1 MSVEKFDR
9 TKTYTRH
16 PKAHVQGGVLLKD
29 DEDVAVNKRDVMLN
43 VLKSVGSK
51 LKEGKI
57 MDLLKISRPAL
68 LSAPKTYLECIAGDL
83 FHTKFLNKAAATEDP
98 LLRLKYVV
106 AFTMSGL
113 CKNIPELGNNGPL
126 NPILGETYY
135 AEKRDGTKLFCEQI
149 SHHPPVS
156 AFLLN
161 HPSDAYKV
169 HGTGEVTAKMA
180 GFNTINGQR
189 LGDTFIE
196 FKDGGKIVI
205 GNPEMRIDGIV
216 MGERIVNYMKSFTI
230 TDEKNKIGADII
242 FNYEEVGTMSKL
254 ASSFKGF
261 FGSGSA
267 PKADKPLFDS
277 FNVSFYNFNKP
288 KDSNEIY
295 KAQICSGSGSW
306 LSHLQ
311 IEGEVYWKVTDPLD
325 DAWVETDFM
334 KLDSDSRNRMDARYI
349 KEKNWDQAQ
358 KEKEGLEN
366 LQRHDAK
373 LRKGK
378 INA

>member
-1 MSVEKFDR
+1 MNAEKFDR
-9 TKTYTRH
+9 TKAYTRH

-29 DEDVAVNKRDVMLN
+29 DEDVAVNKRDVMLG

-98 LLRLKYVV
+98 LERLKYVV
-106 AFTMSGL
+106 AFTLSGL

-161 HPSDAYKV
+161 HPSGAYSV

-189 LGDTFIE
+189 VGDTFIQ
-196 FKDGGKIVI
+196 FKNGGKIVI

-230 TDEKNKIGADII
+230 TDEINKVGADVT
-242 FNYEEVGTMSKL
+242 FNYEDVGTMSKL

-277 FNVSFYNFNKP
+277 FNVSFYTFNKP
-288 KDSNEIY
+288 KDSNEVY
-295 KAQICSGSGSW
+295 KAEICSGSGSW

-311 IEGEVYWKVTDPLD
+311 IGGEVYWKVTDPTD
-325 DAWVETDFM
+325 DTWVETDSL
-334 KLDSDSRNRMDARYI
+334 KLDSDSRNRMDSKYI

-378 INA
+378 ITA

>member
-1 MSVEKFDR
+1 MSTEKFDR
-9 TKTYTRH
+9 TKAYTRH
-16 PKAHVQGGVLLKD
+16 VKAHTQGGVLLKD
-29 DEDVAVNKRDVMLN
+29 DEDVAVNKKDVMMG

-83 FHTKFLNKAAATEDP
+83 CQTKFLDKAAATEDP
-98 LLRLKYVV
+98 VLRLKYVT

-113 CKNIPELGNNGPL
+113 CKNITELGNNGPL

-135 AEKRDGTKLFCEQI
+135 AEKRDGTTLFCEQI

-156 AFLLN
+156 AFLMN
-161 HPSDAYKV
+161 HPTGAYKV
-169 HGTGEVTAKMA
+169 YGTGEVTAKMA

-189 LGDTFIE
+189 VGDTVIE
-196 FKDGGKIVI
+196 FKNGGKIVI
-205 GNPEMRIDGIV
+205 GNPEMRIDGLV
-216 MGERIVNYMKSFTI
+216 MGERIVNYMRSFTLV
-230 TDEKNKIGADII
+230 DEKNKIGAEIT
-242 FNYEEVGTMSKL
+242 FNYEEVGTISKL

-261 FGSGSA
+261 FGGGSA
-267 PKADKPLFDS
+267 QKSEKPLFDS
-277 FNVSFYNFNKP
+277 FNVSLYSFNRP
-288 KDSNEIY
+288 KDSTEIY
-295 KAQICSGSGSW
+295 KAEICTGSGSW
-306 LSHLQ
+306 LSHIE
-311 IEGEVYWKVTDPLD
+311 IEGEVFWKLTDPIEN
-325 DAWVETDFM
+325 AWIESGSM
-334 KLDSDSRNRMDARYI
+334 KLDSDSSNRMDARFI
-349 KEKNWDQAQ
+349 KEKNFDQAQ
-358 KEKEGLEN
+358 KEKEDLEN

>member
-1 MSVEKFDR
+1 MSTEKFDR
-9 TKTYTRH
+9 TKAYTRH
-16 PKAHVQGGVLLKD
+16 TKAHVQGGVLLKD
-29 DEDVAVNKRDVMLN
+29 DEASAVNKSDVMLGL
-43 VLKSVGSK
+43 LKSVGSK

-68 LSAPKTYLECIAGDL
+68 LSAPKTYLQCVAGDL
-83 FHTKFLNKAAATEDP
+83 FHTKFLDKAAATEDP
-98 LLRLKYVV
+98 ILRLKNVI

-113 CKNIPELGNNGPL
+113 CRNITELGNNGPL

-156 AFLLN
+156 AFLMD
-161 HPSDAYKV
+161 HPNGAYKV
-169 HGTGEVTAKMA
+169 HGTGEVTAKMT

-189 LGDTFIE
+189 IGDTVIE
-196 FKDGGKIVI
+196 IKNGGKIVI
-205 GNPEMRIDGIV
+205 GNPEMRIDGLV

-230 TDEKNKIGADII
+230 TDEKNRLAAEVT

-261 FGSGSA
+261 FGASSQ
-267 PKADKPLFDS
+267 KSEKPLFDS
-277 FNVSFYNFNKP
+277 FNISLYSFSKS
-288 KDSNEIY
+288 KTSNEIQ
-295 KAQICSGSGSW
+295 KAEVCTGSGSW
-306 LSHLQ
+306 LSHLE
-311 IEGEVYWKVTDPLD
+311 IEGEVYWKLTDSLED
-325 DAWVETDFM
+325 GWVETDIL
-334 KLDSDSRNRMDARYI
+334 KLESDSRNRMDAKFI
-349 KEKNWDQAQ
+349 KEKNFDQAQ

-373 LRKGK
+373 LRKG
-378 INA
+378 NVTA